1 MTTSVAQNSV
11 QVYLGSRS
19 YDVFIMTDFLA
30 SLGAGI
36 EPWFEDRADMPPG
49 RRQAMIVTDRN
60 VVDPHA
66 KAVHK
71 SLEAHGW
78 NCGLH
83 VMEPGEQSKCLDTV
97 SQIYDELVA
106 MKAGRQVVVL
116 AIGGG
121 VVGDAAGFV
130 ASTYTRGVPV
140 IQVPTTLL
148 AMVDSSIGGKVGINH
163 RKGKNLIGQFHQ
175 PMGVV
180 IDTATL
186 NTLPDR
192 EYRAGLAEVV
202 KYGMILDE
210 DMFQYL
216 EQSID
221 GLNTRDTEV
230 LREVIR
236 RSCRHKADVVEEDE
250 FETTGKRAILNYGHT
265 FAHAYEALT
274 QYGVLLHGEAVA
286 IGMIHAS
293 QLAERLGMVDATV
306 TERQQKLLTALS
318 LPTELPESVQMT
330 ADDVLDRMLLDKKT
344 VGGKLRFVLPTR
356 IGHVRVVTD
365 VNPDDVRAVLPV

>member
-19 YDVFIMTDFLA
+19 YDVFIITDFLA

-49 RRQAMIVTDRN
+49 RRQAMIVTDQN

-66 KAVHK
+66 NNVRK
-71 SLEAHGW
+71 SLEANGW
-78 NCGLH
+78 QCGLH
-83 VMEPGEQSKCLDTV
+83 VMEAGEQSKCLETV
-97 SQIYDELVA
+97 SEIYDELVE
-106 MKAGRQVVVL
+106 MKAGRQVVIL
-116 AIGGG
+116 AVGGG

-148 AMVDSSIGGKVGINH
+148 AQVDSSIGGKVGINH
-163 RKGKNLIGQFHQ
+163 KKGKNLIGQFHQ
-175 PMGVV
+175 PLGVV

-202 KYGMILDE
+202 KYGVILDDE
-210 DMFQYL
+210 MFAYL
-216 EQSID
+216 EKSVD
-221 GLNTRDTEV
+221 GLNNRDMDV

-250 FETTGKRAILNYGHT
+250 FETTGRRAILNYGHT

-274 QYGVLLHGEAVA
+274 QYGALLHGEAVS

-293 QLAERLGMVDATV
+293 QLAERLGMVDSTV
-306 TERQQKLLTALS
+306 TERQQKLLNALS
-318 LPTELPESVQMT
+318 LPTELPESVEFT
-330 ADDVLDRMLLDKKT
+330 ADDVLDRMKLDKKN
-344 VGGKLRFVLPTR
+344 VSGKLRFVLPTR
-356 IGHVRVVTD
+356 IGEVRVVTD